1 MFVVRPAKESDFEA
15 LLRLAKLAGPGFT
28 SLAVG
33 QDALKRRLDKA
44 VKSFDSKTR
53 RTPDHIYLMM
63 LEDTDSGEVIGLSAV
78 KAQIGVKDP
87 FFNFR
92 ILNIAQKSAVT
103 DQRFDMEVLL
113 LVNEYADATEVGSL
127 FVDAS
132 KRGTGAGR
140 LISQARYMLIAADPN
155 RFGDKIVSELRGHVD
170 DKGNSPFWEAIG
182 RKFFHMDF
190 LDADHISA
198 EKDNQFILDLMPTY
212 PIYAALLPEE
222 AQKVMGQTHPA
233 GVGARRY
240 LEAEG
245 FRYDGVI
252 DIFDGGPSMSAPTTD
267 IRTVKESRIVKA
279 VSGEFSKEAMLLT
292 TLISN
297 DRIADFR
304 VVLQPICFNGDD
316 IIMSEGAF
324 KALKLKSGDSVR
336 IWIKR

>member
-1 MFVVRPAKESDFEA
+1 
-15 LLRLAKLAGPGFT
+15 
-28 SLAVG
+28 
-33 QDALKRRLDKA
+33 
-44 VKSFDSKTR
+44 
-53 RTPDHIYLMM
+53 
-63 LEDTDSGEVIGLSAV
+63 
-78 KAQIGVKDP
+78 
-87 FFNFR
+87 
-92 ILNIAQKSAVT
+92 
-103 DQRFDMEVLL
+103 
-113 LVNEYADATEVGSL
+113 
-127 FVDAS
+127 
-132 KRGTGAGR
+132 
-140 LISQARYMLIAADPN
+140 MLIAADPN